1 MLTYAELALIGFAVM
16 LFVIFKVTGLL

>member
-1 MLTYAELALIGFAVM
+1 MLTYAELALIGFAVA